1 MFILEKLYKAPQIQI
16 LSYANPF
23 LKFQASSNCYSLNEL
38 TSDVRNIINF
48 IK

>member
-1 MFILEKLYKAPQIQI
+1 MFTLEKLYKAPQIQN
-16 LSYANPF
+16 LSYVNPF

-38 TSDVRNIINF
+38 TSDVRNIIDF